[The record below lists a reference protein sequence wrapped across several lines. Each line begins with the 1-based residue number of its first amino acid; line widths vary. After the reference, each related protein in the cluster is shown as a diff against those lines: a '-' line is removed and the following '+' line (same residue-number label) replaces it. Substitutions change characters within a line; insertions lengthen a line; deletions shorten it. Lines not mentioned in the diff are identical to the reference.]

1 MASMRRSR
9 VSRCVSIG
17 SGLAVAAAVLVA
29 GGSEVVWLAAFAG
42 LSTALIGEIAGW
54 LWRDTHPR
62 KRRVAHRAAAQGA
75 AQQKRPTAPV
85 QIPVYAAQV
94 GDLGPNDFVRIECMC
109 GRAEVLTSE
118 TLATAGV
125 APGRKLTDLGHRMRC
140 RDCVERGCAIVSV
153 KQGKRAAKPLP
164 V

>member
-1 MASMRRSR
+1 MAPMRRSR

-29 GGSEVVWLAAFAG
+29 GGSEAAWFAVFAG
-42 LSTALIGEIAGW
+42 VSTVLIGEIAGW
-54 LWRDTHPR
+54 LWRETHPQ
-62 KRRVAHRAAAQGA
+62 KRRGAHRAIAQGA
-75 AQQKRPTAPV
+75 AQPKRQTAPV
-85 QIPVYAAQV
+85 PVPVYAAQV
-94 GDLGPNDFVRIECMC
+94 GDLGPHDFVRIECMC
-109 GRAEVLTSE
+109 GRTEVLTSE

-153 KQGKRAAKPLP
+153 KQGKRAATPLP